1 MVSLWVEEHE
11 IVKIFISGIC
21 GFVGSEL
28 ALGLRAAGYA
38 VGGCDN
44 FSRAGSELNGPRLE
58 AAGVEVWRGDVRF
71 EKELE
76 RVRGIDWVIDAA
88 ANPSVLAGVDGKTS
102 SRELLEHNLWGTV
115 NLLEVC
121 KREAAGMILLSTS
134 RVYSIGALCALPVTE
149 KRGAFVLEA
158 AGADFGPR
166 GITEDFTTAAPVSLY
181 GASKLASEQ
190 IALEYGSAFGFPV
203 WVNRCGVMA
212 GAGQFGKPDQGIF
225 SYWIHSWAR
234 QAPLKYI
241 GFGGTG
247 HQVRD
252 CLHPGDLVD
261 LVLKQMERGAG
272 KERDEG
278 GDLRPEVGG
287 AGGEGGKGDE
297 GGTERSEPKAQ
308 PQIAPR
314 QIDWSV
320 ATAAQR
326 DRRGARS
333 NLNRSPLRRTEIAGG
348 KPEVGEIGDER
359 GQGTG
364 DGASRRQPE
373 IGDRRPEDEK
383 TESGKVGMLESGKVA
398 EQRIF
403 NVSGGITSAM
413 SLRQLSDWSAGEFG
427 GREVAVDLTPRAFDL
442 PWVVLDSA
450 RAEAVWDWRP
460 RRTVGNICE
469 EIARHARE
477 HPEWLALSGR

>member
-1 MVSLWVEEHE
+1 M
-11 IVKIFISGIC
+11 KIFISGIC
-21 GFVGSEL
+21 GFVGSEM

-121 KREAAGMILLSTS
+121 KREEAGMILLSTS
-134 RVYSIGALCALPVTE
+134 RVYSIEALCALPVTE

-252 CLHPGDLVD
+252 CLHPEDLGD
-261 LVLKQMERGAG
+261 LVLKQIEDEKTKRL
-272 KERDEG
+272 RDEETKG
-278 GDLRPEVGG
+278 RRDEVGNLRPEVGG
-287 AGGEGGKGDE
+287 MEDE
-297 GGTERSEPKAQ
+297 RRQVAWQPTDKRLRDEEIKRLRDEETKSRSSQ
-308 PQIAPR
+308 
-314 QIDWSV
+314 
-320 ATAAQR
+320 
-326 DRRGARS
+326 
-333 NLNRSPLRRTEIAGG
+333 RRTETARGIAEG
-348 KPEVGEIGDER
+348 KPKDE
-359 GQGTG
+359 
-364 DGASRRQPE
+364 
-373 IGDRRPEDEK
+373 
-383 TESGKVGMLESGKVA
+383 VA

-403 NVSGGITSAM
+403 NVGGGIASAM
-413 SLRQLSDWSAGEFG
+413 SLRQLSDWCAGEFG
-427 GREVAVDLTPRAFDL
+427 TREVAVDLTPRAFDL

-460 RRTVGNICE
+460 RRTVGDICE

-477 HPEWLALSGR
+477 HPEWLAISGR

>member
-1 MVSLWVEEHE
+1 M
-11 IVKIFISGIC
+11 KIFISGVC
-21 GFVGSEL
+21 GFVGSEM

-121 KREAAGMILLSTS
+121 KREEAGMILLSTS
-134 RVYSIGALCALPVTE
+134 RVYSIEALCALPVTE

-261 LVLKQMERGAG
+261 LVLKQTRG
-272 KERDEG
+272 KETKRLKDEETKSRSKAETARGIAEGKLRDEETAG
-278 GDLRPEVGG
+278 GRRPETG
-287 AGGEGGKGDE
+287 
-297 GGTERSEPKAQ
+297 
-308 PQIAPR
+308 
-314 QIDWSV
+314 
-320 ATAAQR
+320 
-326 DRRGARS
+326 DRRQVAWQPTDKRPKDEETKGLRDEETKSRS
-333 NLNRSPLRRTEIAGG
+333 SQRRTETARGIAEG
-348 KPEVGEIGDER
+348 KPKDE
-359 GQGTG
+359 
-364 DGASRRQPE
+364 
-373 IGDRRPEDEK
+373 
-383 TESGKVGMLESGKVA
+383 VA

-403 NVSGGITSAM
+403 NVGGGAASAM
-413 SLRQLSDWSAGEFG
+413 SLRQLSDWCAGEFG
-427 GREVAVDLTPRAFDL
+427 AREVAVDLTPRAFDL

-460 RRTVGNICE
+460 RRTVGDICE

-477 HPEWLALSGR
+477 HPEWLAISGR